1 MNMKKI
7 TTLIFTILPLSL
19 LAAGNPQ
26 QAYVKK
32 ATWAET
38 MIATRANCG
47 DLLKGAKE
55 TKLNTTPAPRIWA
68 QIAKDW
74 PTQCAWFTRD
84 LPRGR
89 HLDWFLRSRDVSF
102 EQWVMGLVL
111 PRLGSAAPGLQQELD
126 ELKRAKVPPND
137 PRWLDLY
144 GRACRTEEIVAA
156 SRGLWLVELRKAI
169 EEQAADLNR
178 AKTDS
183 QDVRWI
189 SLKQLAEKCADTGPT
204 THVGSIAELRSA
216 DEPRWRS
223 IIAGALKQDAAALA
237 QVPTLYRE
245 VREFRRSLLGAPT
258 GLEQEWEE
266 QYAALLRDLGSRTAF
281 EKIASE
287 TFRPEALVL
296 PSDRDP
302 ADIVLR
308 RTAALLAD
316 FRLDKFKAPLAE
328 LQKSNATIPTTN
340 VEARYVLFV
349 NACRLRREIA
359 FSNPLLNFDKLLF
372 VKRHLSIYNHMCDQ
386 YYGVTAR
393 PGGSLCVLEKPFSSN
408 ARVRDVLANSV
419 VERGRLKGQKLT
431 GGPNREYN
439 LKFDAHGN
447 VSGDEAEGGSF
458 LSPDVS
464 FDGKQIAFAY
474 VECKGDGNH
483 REHTDPNRGHWVES
497 RCYHVF
503 KVNADGSHLEQLTD
517 GTWNEFDPCWMPSGR
532 IAFISERRGGYLRCG
547 RICPTYTLFDMAA
560 DGGNIRCLS
569 PHETNEWHPSVKND
583 GMIVWT
589 RWDYVDRHGV
599 VAHMPWTTTPDGR
612 EPRAIHGNY
621 SFRLKRPDM
630 ELDVRAIPGSPKF
643 VATAA
648 PHHGQSFGSLIVIDP
663 RVQDD
668 DAMGPVKR
676 LTPEIAF
683 PESQGGTVA
692 YGEAWP
698 LSEDY
703 HLCVYDAD
711 AAEQRSGG
719 PVGKGI
725 YGIYLV
731 DSFGNK
737 ELIYRDPE
745 IGCHNPMPLAPR
757 RKPPVIP
764 DASVQVAANE
774 PAEGTMAVIDVY
786 QSLKPWPAG
795 TKIKAL
801 RVYQVLPQPL
811 GSVALPHTT
820 GIQIPFSLSVNV
832 ARKILG
838 TVPVESDGSA
848 YFTVPAR
855 KELFF
860 QALDEN
866 GLAVQS
872 MRSATHVQPGE
883 KTTCQGC
890 HEPKSHTPV
899 ATKGNALAM
908 QRPPSRIQP
917 DVDGTNPFSY
927 PRLVQPV
934 LNKNCV
940 PCHQKN
946 PDKAPRLDD
955 GLVEIKQ
962 KRWYTDGTFFA
973 SYVSLAEKYGF
984 YDYGGH
990 NWDDERTY
998 RTIPGEFGARASK
1011 LYPMLVKGHHDV
1023 KLSPEELHRIAVWL
1037 DSTSPFYG
1045 VYEKEGGLAQL
1056 RGEIPKPTLE

>member
-1 MNMKKI
+1 
-7 TTLIFTILPLSL
+7 
-19 LAAGNPQ
+19 
-26 QAYVKK
+26 
-32 ATWAET
+32 
-38 MIATRANCG
+38 
-47 DLLKGAKE
+47 
-55 TKLNTTPAPRIWA
+55 
-68 QIAKDW
+68 
-74 PTQCAWFTRD
+74 
-84 LPRGR
+84 
-89 HLDWFLRSRDVSF
+89 
-102 EQWVMGLVL
+102 
-111 PRLGSAAPGLQQELD
+111 
-126 ELKRAKVPPND
+126 
-137 PRWLDLY
+137 
-144 GRACRTEEIVAA
+144 
-156 SRGLWLVELRKAI
+156 
-169 EEQAADLNR
+169 
-178 AKTDS
+178 
-183 QDVRWI
+183 
-189 SLKQLAEKCADTGPT
+189 
-204 THVGSIAELRSA
+204 
-216 DEPRWRS
+216 
-223 IIAGALKQDAAALA
+223 
-237 QVPTLYRE
+237 
-245 VREFRRSLLGAPT
+245 
-258 GLEQEWEE
+258 
-266 QYAALLRDLGSRTAF
+266 
-281 EKIASE
+281 
-287 TFRPEALVL
+287 
-296 PSDRDP
+296 
-302 ADIVLR
+302 
-308 RTAALLAD
+308 
-316 FRLDKFKAPLAE
+316 
-328 LQKSNATIPTTN
+328 
-340 VEARYVLFV
+340 
-349 NACRLRREIA
+349 
-359 FSNPLLNFDKLLF
+359 
-372 VKRHLSIYNHMCDQ
+372 
-386 YYGVTAR
+386 
-393 PGGSLCVLEKPFSSN
+393 
-408 ARVRDVLANSV
+408 
-419 VERGRLKGQKLT
+419 
-431 GGPNREYN
+431 
-439 LKFDAHGN
+439 
-447 VSGDEAEGGSF
+447 
-458 LSPDVS
+458 
-464 FDGKQIAFAY
+464 
-474 VECKGDGNH
+474 
-483 REHTDPNRGHWVES
+483 
-497 RCYHVF
+497 
-503 KVNADGSHLEQLTD
+503 
-517 GTWNEFDPCWMPSGR
+517 
-532 IAFISERRGGYLRCG
+532 
-547 RICPTYTLFDMAA
+547 
-560 DGGNIRCLS
+560 
-569 PHETNEWHPSVKND
+569 
-583 GMIVWT
+583 
-589 RWDYVDRHGV
+589 
-599 VAHMPWTTTPDGR
+599 
-612 EPRAIHGNY
+612 
-621 SFRLKRPDM
+621 
-630 ELDVRAIPGSPKF
+630 
-643 VATAA
+643 
-648 PHHGQSFGSLIVIDP
+648 
-663 RVQDD
+663 
-668 DAMGPVKR
+668 
-676 LTPEIAF
+676 
-683 PESQGGTVA
+683 
-692 YGEAWP
+692 
-698 LSEDY
+698 
-703 HLCVYDAD
+703 
-711 AAEQRSGG
+711 
-719 PVGKGI
+719 VGKGI